1 MKTKTVGTLL
11 IAGLVVLSAMVV
23 FAGITVAQED
33 RNAKEVFARTE
44 AAFTKSGESADKGD
58 VVEDPIED
66 PIMVYG
72 TITDGNGDGIVG
84 ATVEIK
90 KRTSWRLG
98 SWCSLPGPSGT
109 SMITDSNGEY
119 STRWIY
125 PFVEGYGCPIDD
137 YRMYVDGQL
146 VAEEY
151 IDFDNWFWEDPW
163 WEFKFSYQ
171 WDYQIPE
178 FATIALPV
186 ASILGLLFF
195 FNHRKRRKEE

>member
-1 MKTKTVGTLL
+1 VKTKTVWTLL
-11 IAGLVVLSAMVV
+11 IAGLVVFSVMVM
-23 FAGITVAQED
+23 FTGITVAQED

-44 AAFTKSGESADKGD
+44 AAFTKSGELADKGNE
-58 VVEDPIED
+58 VED

-72 TITDGNGDGIVG
+72 AITDGNGDGIVG

-90 KRTSWRLG
+90 KRTSWWLG

-109 SMITDSNGEY
+109 PMITDSNGEY
-119 STRWIY
+119 STRWIF
-125 PFVEGYGCPIDD
+125 PFIEGYGCPIDD

-151 IDFDNWFWEDPW
+151 IDDEWVWEKPYW
-163 WEFKFSYQ
+163 MLKFSYQ

-195 FNHRKRRKEE
+195 FNHRKRRKE

>member
-58 VVEDPIED
+58 EVED

-90 KRTSWRLG
+90 KEDFVGVRVVVFVTWPK
-98 SWCSLPGPSGT
+98 W
-109 SMITDSNGEY
+109 Y
-119 STRWIY
+119 IY
-125 PFVEGYGCPIDD
+125 D
-137 YRMYVDGQL
+137 YRQ
-146 VAEEY
+146 
-151 IDFDNWFWEDPW
+151 
-163 WEFKFSYQ
+163 
-171 WDYQIPE
+171 
-178 FATIALPV
+178 
-186 ASILGLLFF
+186 
-195 FNHRKRRKEE
+195 